1 MSVRATDIVQ
11 KDRFVGRGELDLV
24 LARTVLGTLP
34 GQALVIANTSSPV
47 LRVDAPVGKVSFKRD
62 REIVVLE
69 VGSHFFFVELGV
81 GSLRSRAFIP
91 FPMLRVSR
99 GLLSFSLGEGT
110 HGVSRIFEISEIFMK
125 ILRDLKDLC
134 SLTA

>member
-1 MSVRATDIVQ
+1 MSVSATDIVQ

-69 VGSHFFFVELGV
+69 VGSHF
-81 GSLRSRAFIP
+81 SLSWESD
-91 FPMLRVSR
+91 LLDQ
-99 GLLSFSLGEGT
+99 GLLYLFRCFGSAG
-110 HGVSRIFEISEIFMK
+110 
-125 ILRDLKDLC
+125 DC
-134 SLTA
+134 